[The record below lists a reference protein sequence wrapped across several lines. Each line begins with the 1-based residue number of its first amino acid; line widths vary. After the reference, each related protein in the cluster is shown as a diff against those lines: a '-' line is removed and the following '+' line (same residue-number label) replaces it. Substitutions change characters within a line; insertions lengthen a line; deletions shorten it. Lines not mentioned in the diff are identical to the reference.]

1 MEFLVLPNFAR
12 PVSALY
18 KVINRTIRQRP
29 QRKLIMRVS
38 HKLSLCFLLLLVMLL
53 ILNAAAQAQKPQL
66 VLQEGHKDLISAG
79 VFSADG
85 KLLATS
91 SAKTIKLW
99 DVRSGTELRTLGF
112 ESYSVYALVF
122 SPDGKMLAGGTNN
135 GPIILWDV
143 QTGKELRTLKGH
155 ADAVHIVDF
164 SPDGKQLASGSEPK
178 DGEQEIKIWDVAS
191 GEELKSVKG
200 KSLFGYAI
208 LSPNKK
214 LQAIPST
221 TDDERTIR
229 LISTETGK
237 VIRRLDVSP
246 DTIVTPLCFSPD
258 GQILAS
264 GDLVGKIKL
273 WDVSSGSLLRTL
285 AAHSDPVNSL
295 ALSPDGK
302 TLASGTGDG
311 TTAVVNLWDVS
322 SSTGRRTLAGDVG
335 GFKSVVFSADGKMI
349 VGGNT
354 NDTIEVWDAATGAE
368 RLKLKNESAPAAL
381 SADGRTMATGSGN
394 LWDIQSGAKLRSL
407 KDKNFNMLAF
417 SPDGKVLASGSANKL
432 VKLWDTA
439 TGAELHALQG
449 HRFTILAL
457 AFSPDGKLLASG
469 SYGGGNGE
477 IKLWDTASGKELL
490 DLTPRSAGLVYSL
503 AFSADGRLLASG
515 SGKQGAEGSIHL
527 WEVAT
532 GKELRKLTGHA
543 DLVRSL
549 AFSADGKLLISGSN
563 DRTTRLWE
571 TATGQELAK
580 LLAIDEREWL
590 VVTPDG
596 LFDGSPAAW
605 NKIFWRFSPGLADI
619 APVEYFFNEFYYP
632 GLLADIFA
640 GQRPQPVKEIAQKD
654 RRQPKLDLLL
664 LGAQTA
670 PSTSERN
677 RTIRIN
683 IAEAGA
689 GAQDVRLFRNG
700 SLVRVWRGDV
710 LRDQPSATLE
720 ALVTLVAGENRFT
733 AYAFNRD
740 NIKSADASLS
750 INGDASLRRSGTAY
764 ILAVGINQYANTQY
778 NLKYASADAQSFA
791 DELKRQE
798 DKLKS
803 YQRTEIIMLSDREA
817 TKVNILHALAQLA
830 AGAQPEDFVIFYFA
844 GHGTAQQQRFY
855 LIPHDLGYM
864 GERTKLDAS
873 GLESILRHSISDEE
887 LERAFEKIDASQLLL
902 VVDAC
907 NSGQALEAEEKR
919 RGPMNSK
926 GLAQLAY
933 EKGMY
938 ILTAAQSY
946 QAAQEASRLGHGYL
960 TYALIE
966 EGLREGRAD
975 ALPRDG
981 AVLIREWFDFAARRV
996 PQMQQE
1002 KMKESRGFG
1011 LDLSF
1016 VEGEE
1021 KILDPA
1027 QRSIQRP
1034 RAFYRRELEAQPL
1047 VIARP

>member
-1 MEFLVLPNFAR
+1 MYILKTSLMILVLCVGGLTAQTP
-12 PVSALY
+12 
-18 KVINRTIRQRP
+18 
-29 QRKLIMRVS
+29 LI
-38 HKLSLCFLLLLVMLL
+38 
-53 ILNAAAQAQKPQL
+53 
-66 VLQEGHKDLISAG
+66 VLQEGHKDIISAG
-79 VFSADG
+79 AFSADG
-85 KLLATS
+85 KLLASS
-91 SAKTIKLW
+91 SAKTVKVW
-99 DVRSGTELRTLGF
+99 DVGSGTELRTLRF
-112 ESYSVYALVF
+112 ESYSVYALAF
-122 SPDGKMLAGGTNN
+122 SADGKMLAGGTNN

-155 ADAVHIVDF
+155 AGAVQVVDF
-164 SPDGKQLASGSEPK
+164 SSDGKQLASGGESK
-178 DGEQEIKIWDVAS
+178 EQEQEVKIWDVAS
-191 GEELKSVKG
+191 GEELKSING

-208 LSPNKK
+208 LSPDKK
-214 LQAIPST
+214 IQAIPSMK
-221 TDDERTIR
+221 DEDRNIR

-237 VIRRLDVSP
+237 EIRKLDVSP

-258 GQILAS
+258 GGILAS
-264 GDLVGKIKL
+264 GDLDGKIKL
-273 WDVSSGSLLRTL
+273 WDVASGSSLRTL
-285 AAHSDPVNSL
+285 AAHSDWVNSL

-302 TLASGTGDG
+302 VLASGTGDG
-311 TTAVVNLWDVS
+311 TSAVINLWDVS
-322 SSTGRRTLAGDVG
+322 GSTGRRTLVGDVG
-335 GFKSVVFSADGKMI
+335 GFKSVVFSADGKTI

-354 NDTIEVWDAATGAE
+354 NNTVQVWDAATGTQ
-368 RLKLKNESAPAAL
+368 RLKLKDESAPAVM
-381 SADGRTMATGSGN
+381 SADSTTLATGSGN
-394 LWDIQSGAKLRSL
+394 LWDIKSGAKLRVL

-417 SPDGKVLASGSANKL
+417 SPDGKVLASGSSDQM
-432 VKLWDTA
+432 VKLWDAA
-439 TGAELHALQG
+439 TGAELHTLKG

-457 AFSPDGKLLASG
+457 AFSPDGKTLASG

-477 IKLWDTASGKELL
+477 IELWDVATGRELL
-490 DLTPRSAGLVYSL
+490 NLTPRASGLVYSL
-503 AFSADGRLLASG
+503 AFSPDGKMLASG
-515 SGKQGAEGSIHL
+515 SGIQGAEGSIHL
-527 WEVAT
+527 WDAVT
-532 GKELRKLTGHA
+532 GKELRKLTGHT

-549 AFSADGKLLISGSN
+549 AFTHDGKLLMSGSN
-563 DRTTRLWE
+563 DRSIRTWE
-571 TATGQELAK
+571 TATGKELAT

-590 VVTPDG
+590 VVTPYG

-605 NKIFWRFSPGLADI
+605 SKIYWRFSPNLTDI

-632 GLLADIFA
+632 NLLADIFA
-640 GQRPQPVKEIAQKD
+640 GQRPQPAREIARKD
-654 RRQPKLDLLL
+654 RRQPKLELVVA
-664 LGAQTA
+664 GAA
-670 PSTSERN
+670 PASSERL

-683 IAEAGA
+683 ITEAGA

-710 LRDQPSATLE
+710 LKDQSSATLE
-720 ALVTLVAGENRFT
+720 AVVSLIAGENRFT

-750 INGDASLRRSGTAY
+750 INGAESLRRAGTAY
-764 ILAVGINQYANTQY
+764 ILAVGINRYANPQY
-778 NLKYASADAQSFA
+778 NLKYAVADAQSFG

-798 DKLKS
+798 EKLKS
-803 YQRTEIIMLSDREA
+803 YERTSVISLNDQEA
-817 TKVNILHALAQLA
+817 TKANILRALSQLA
-830 AGAQPEDFVIFYFA
+830 DKTQPEDFVMVYFA

-855 LIPHDLGYM
+855 LIPHDLGYA
-864 GERTKLDAS
+864 GERTQLDAN
-873 GLESILRHSISDEE
+873 GLQSILRHSISDEE
-887 LERAFEKIDASQLLL
+887 LESAFEKIDAGHFLL

-960 TYALIE
+960 TYALVE
-966 EGLREGRAD
+966 EGLRQARAD
-975 ALPRDG
+975 AEPQDG
-981 AVLIREWFDFAARRV
+981 ALFIREWFDFAARRV
-996 PQMQQE
+996 PQMQEE

-1021 KILDPA
+1021 KIPDPA

-1034 RAFYRRELEAQPL
+1034 RIFYRREMETQPF